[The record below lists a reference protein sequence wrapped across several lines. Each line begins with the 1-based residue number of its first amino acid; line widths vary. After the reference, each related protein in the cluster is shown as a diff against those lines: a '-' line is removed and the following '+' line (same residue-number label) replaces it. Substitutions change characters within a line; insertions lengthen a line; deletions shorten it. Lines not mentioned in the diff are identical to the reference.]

1 MNKEEKP
8 MKKTLALILALA
20 LLCSAGFALADY
32 PDKPITLICGYAAGG
47 SSDLLC
53 RILANS
59 LQEKI
64 GQTVIVENKTG
75 GGGWVAWTEMIKSV
89 KPDGYTFSL
98 INTPNYNLG
107 MYDKVNPREYGYDAL
122 DLLAN
127 EVSDYNVIAIRPDEN
142 RYTDFASLVE
152 YAKKNMLLFGA
163 SASGIMSDDDTIAQR
178 LNKELGTQIMQVTTT
193 GAKDNET
200 FLLNKSADLLIG
212 NVSDV
217 LTGMNNGTLK
227 VLCVFAPERVDLIPD
242 VPTCSELGFGDIH
255 GGSDRGY
262 ALPKG
267 VDPAVREVLYNALV
281 EAINDP
287 ATIQALKDIGAATN
301 FVPQEDYAAFFE
313 EGISVAKAVYG
324 VE

>member
-1 MNKEEKP
+1 
-8 MKKTLALILALA
+8 MKKVFALILALLA
-20 LLCSAGFALADY
+20 MTGTAFAAY
-32 PDKPITLICGYAAGG
+32 PEKPITLICGYSAGG

-59 LQEKI
+59 LQKKI

-75 GGGWVAWTEMIKSV
+75 GGGWVAWTEMIKRV

-98 INTPNYNLG
+98 INSPNYSLG
-107 MYDKVNPREYGYDAL
+107 MYDTTNPREFGYDAL

-127 EVSDYNVIAIRPDEN
+127 EVSDYNVIAIRPDED
-142 RYTDFASLVE
+142 RYTDFASMVA
-152 YAKKNMLLFGA
+152 YAKANVLLFGA

-178 LNKELGTQIMQVTTT
+178 LNKELGTQLQQVTTT
-193 GAKDNET
+193 GAKDNEV
-200 FLLNKSADLLIG
+200 FLLNKSADFLIG

-217 LTGMNNGTLK
+217 LTGMKSGTLK
-227 VLCVFAPERVDLIPD
+227 VLCVFAPERVSLIPD
-242 VPTCSELGFGDIH
+242 VPTCAELGFGEIV

-287 ATIQALKDIGAATN
+287 ETIQALKDIGAVTN
-301 FVPQEDYAAFFE
+301 FVPQEDYAAFLE
-313 EGISVAKAVYG
+313 KGIEVAKAVYG
-324 VE
+324 VK

>member
-1 MNKEEKP
+1 
-8 MKKTLALILALA
+8 MKKSIVSLFLALA
-20 LLCSAGFALADY
+20 LLCGCAVGLADY

-59 LQEKI
+59 LQEKL

-75 GGGWVAWTEMIKSV
+75 GGGWVAWTEFIKSV

-98 INTPNYNLG
+98 INTPNFNLG
-107 MYDKVNPREYGYDAL
+107 KYDTTNPREYGYEDM

-127 EVSDYNVIAIRPDEN
+127 EVSDYNVIAIRPDET
-142 RYTDFASLVE
+142 RYTDFASLIE
-152 YAKKNMLLFGA
+152 YAKENMLLYGA
-163 SASGIMSDDDTIAQR
+163 SASGIMSDDGTIGER
-178 LNKELGTQIMQVTTT
+178 LNMELGTNIQQVTTT

-217 LTGMNNGTLK
+217 LTGMNNGTFK
-227 VLCVFAPERVDLIPD
+227 VLCVFAPERVALIPD
-242 VPTCSELGFGDIH
+242 VPTCAELGFGEIV

-287 ATIQALKDIGAATN
+287 ATIKALEDIGAETN
-301 FVPQEDYAAFFE
+301 FVDQDNYAAFLE
-313 EGISVAKAVYG
+313 QGIQVAKKVYG